1 MAIQSSDE
9 LIRVVDEWFRN
20 FCPPNLVKDGPQGTK
35 NAELILGRCFKK
47 HGIVSI
53 SGMTESANELAPEGK
68 LALIPEPP
76 APRVKTSD
84 EIAAEKNAKMHA
96 DYMKTIAPQESF
108 DEKVARDKQ
117 KRLVE
122 ERAKAQSTAK
132 GDIELAISGYECYRE
147 NGFGVDYATTDAMV
161 RTLAVVRQIIQELP
175 DHPKM
180 GDVTRVAERLNARLK

>member
-1 MAIQSSDE
+1 
-9 LIRVVDEWFRN
+9 
-20 FCPPNLVKDGPQGTK
+20 
-35 NAELILGRCFKK
+35 
-47 HGIVSI
+47 
-53 SGMTESANELAPEGK
+53 
-68 LALIPEPP
+68 
-76 APRVKTSD
+76 VKTSD

-147 NGFGVDYATTDAMV
+147 NGFGVDYATTDAMRRELRTVKFGNDMV